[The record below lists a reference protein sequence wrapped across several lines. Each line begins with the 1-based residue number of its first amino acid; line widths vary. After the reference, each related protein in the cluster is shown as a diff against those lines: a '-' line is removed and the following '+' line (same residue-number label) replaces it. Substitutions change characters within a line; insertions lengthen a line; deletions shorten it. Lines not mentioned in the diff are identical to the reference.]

1 MTKCDQC
8 GMQEWIVKETRMTV
22 RGERRRRLQCNVCSH
37 RWTVFTEENEGR
49 PYQSKWDTQAGR
61 SDAWRRLSREDA
73 RAIIQ
78 SELPQRELATIY
90 GITRQAISLIQ
101 TGLRYKDVYW
111 ELHPPRVGPLRHCVE
126 CLHWSNGVCGFGFP
140 EAGDEFANECTVFL
154 ASVTPL
160 STKTDYANC
169 A

>member
-1 MTKCDQC
+1 MSCEQC
-8 GMQEWIVKETRMTV
+8 GMNDWSVRETRMTV

-37 RWTVFTEENEGR
+37 RWTVFSKENEGR

-78 SELPQRELATIY
+78 SDLPQRNLAAIY

-101 TGLRYKDVYW
+101 TGRMYKDVYW
-111 ELHPPRVGPLRHCVE
+111 EVHPPRTGKMVYCTSCKE
-126 CLHWSNGVCGFGFP
+126 WQKDACSFGFP
-140 EAGDEFANECTVFL
+140 EAGGDFATECVLFDAQPEATVL
-154 ASVTPL
+154 Q
-160 STKTDYANC
+160 
-169 A
+169 